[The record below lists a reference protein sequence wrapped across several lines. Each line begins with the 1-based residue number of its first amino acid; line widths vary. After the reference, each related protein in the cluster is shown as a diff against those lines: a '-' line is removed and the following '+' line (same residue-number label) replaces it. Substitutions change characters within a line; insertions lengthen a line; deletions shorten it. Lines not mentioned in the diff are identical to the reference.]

1 MRGSTFSEKNC
12 TRKNVK
18 VEKRRTFC
26 GSSFWSALFRRY
38 IKCSGAIG
46 DEVRRR
52 SQWCGEETFW
62 HQLRSEFLCQQTMG
76 REGKGTERKDR
87 RRTEAL
93 PYAN

>member
-46 DEVRRR
+46 DEVK
-52 SQWCGEETFW
+52 GEVSGVVSRLF
-62 HQLRSEFLCQQTMG
+62 
-76 REGKGTERKDR
+76 GT
-87 RRTEAL
+87 
-93 PYAN
+93 N